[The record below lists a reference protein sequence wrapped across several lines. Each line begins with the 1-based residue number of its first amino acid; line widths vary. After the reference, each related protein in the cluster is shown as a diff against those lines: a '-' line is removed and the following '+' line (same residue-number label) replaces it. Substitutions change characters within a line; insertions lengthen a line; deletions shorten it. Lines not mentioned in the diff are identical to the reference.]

1 MKICKTCGNTFPDNV
16 RFCKVCGSRLVSEEE
31 VATQSTE
38 TAPTAE
44 EKPAEP
50 VVEEMRTIVP
60 EPEPKPVPEPEPV
73 PEHGPEPEPV
83 PEPKPVP

>member
-50 VVEEMRTIVP
+50 IVEEKPTI
-60 EPEPKPVPEPEPV
+60 
-73 PEHGPEPEPV
+73 EPV
-83 PEPKPVP
+83 PEPVPVPVPTV